1 MISDFELRIDLN
13 LDECPFF
20 LSCALPKI
28 QFLCKI
34 PECKNCPEYLSKV
47 QKIRY

>member
-1 MISDFELRIDLN
+1 MISNLELRIDLN

>member
-1 MISDFELRIDLN
+1 MISDIEIKNDLN
-13 LDECPFF
+13 LEECPFF

-34 PECKNCPEYLSKV
+34 PECKNCPEYISKL
-47 QKIRY
+47 QKIRN